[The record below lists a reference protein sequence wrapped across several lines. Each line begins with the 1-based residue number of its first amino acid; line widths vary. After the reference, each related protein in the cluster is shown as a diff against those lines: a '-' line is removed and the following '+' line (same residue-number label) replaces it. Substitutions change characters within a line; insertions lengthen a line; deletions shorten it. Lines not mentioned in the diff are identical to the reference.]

1 MGDRVRLCSLL
12 PKPRPLTFLGCLSQH
27 GTVSLLHLGRAPTPQ
42 AGCRIKGTPTLWAIP
57 AREKVRTAQSC
68 GEMTVPGPP
77 YPSTA
82 LGDQEPVPRVAF
94 APHGAGGW
102 EWFLAQKPQV
112 VTALT
117 KMQ

>member
-1 MGDRVRLCSLL
+1 MLTSPGAKTPDLFGL
-12 PKPRPLTFLGCLSQH
+12 PLPARNRQPA
-27 GTVSLLHLGRAPTPQ
+27 APGKSPNPTS
-42 AGCRIKGTPTLWAIP
+42 GCRIKGTPTLWATP

-102 EWFLAQKPQV
+102 EWLLAQKPQV